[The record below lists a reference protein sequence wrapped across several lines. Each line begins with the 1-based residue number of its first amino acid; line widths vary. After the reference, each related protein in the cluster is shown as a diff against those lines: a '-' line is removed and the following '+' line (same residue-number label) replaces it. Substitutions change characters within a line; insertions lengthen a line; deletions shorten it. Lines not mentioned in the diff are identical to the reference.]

1 MASKNIEDVLTA
13 EYNRLNAK
21 RKTID
26 DATSGQKRAVIL
38 NDNYRKRFSRYTQI
52 VMVISLVIVIYL
64 GVLASRKSLT
74 MIPEWISD
82 VFLAFV
88 FFGGT
93 IYCILII
100 QEIMTRSI
108 LNYDEL
114 DLPVYEE
121 STPST

>member
-1 MASKNIEDVLTA
+1 MPSNNIEDVLNA

-93 IYCILII
+93 IYCIFII
-100 QEIMTRSI
+100 REIMTRSI

-114 DLPVYEE
+114 DLPAYEE
-121 STPST
+121 SPPSS